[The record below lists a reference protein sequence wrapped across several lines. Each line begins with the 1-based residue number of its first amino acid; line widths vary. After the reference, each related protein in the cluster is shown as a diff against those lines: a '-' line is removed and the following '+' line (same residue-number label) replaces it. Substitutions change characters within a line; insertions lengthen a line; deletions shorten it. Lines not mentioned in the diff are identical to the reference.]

1 MKVLVLRHVLHEHL
15 GTLAEALIANNITYE
30 YVNFYENEN
39 PDVSLNDISGL
50 IILGG
55 PMNVYETDQ
64 YLFLEMEDRLIKQA
78 IERDVPI
85 LGICLGAQLI
95 AKALGAK
102 VIKNKEKEIGWYP
115 LKITE
120 EGSKDRLFKHF
131 NSEETVFQWHGDTF
145 EIPEG
150 GVHLAESSLCTNQAF
165 RYGHNV
171 YGLQFHI
178 EVTPEMILEWLNVP
192 KNQKEIMSLE
202 GNIHPEAIKAEITKF
217 IGRLNLL
224 AENVFQ
230 EFCGLIIE
238 QIRNNPRDRWGFL
251 TPQG

>member
-1 MKVLVLRHVLHEHL
+1 MKVLVLRHVPHEHL
-15 GTLAEALIANNITYE
+15 GTLALSLRASNLIYE
-30 YVNFYENEN
+30 YVNFYENEHPN
-39 PDVSLNDISGL
+39 ISVDDLCGL

-55 PMNVYETDQ
+55 PMNVYETNE
-64 YLFLEMEDRLIKQA
+64 YPFLQMEDRLIKQV
-78 IERDVPI
+78 IEKDAPV

-95 AKALGAK
+95 AKALGSR

-150 GVHLAESSLCTNQAF
+150 GVHLAESSMCTNQAF
-165 RYGHNV
+165 RYRDNV

-178 EVTPEMILEWLNVP
+178 EVTQQMILEWLNVP
-192 KNQKEIMSLE
+192 ENQKEIVSLKE
-202 GNIHPEAIKAEITKF
+202 KINPEVIKVETPKF
-217 IGRLNLL
+217 IGRLTFLSG
-224 AENVFQ
+224 NVFQ
-230 EFCGLIIE
+230 EFCGLIRK
-238 QIRNNPRDRWGFL
+238 RN
-251 TPQG
+251 

>member
-30 YVNFYENEN
+30 HVNFYENEN

-120 EGSKDRLFKHF
+120 EGSKDRLFMHF
-131 NSEETVFQWHGDTF
+131 NNEEIVFQWHGDTF

-150 GVHLAESSLCTNQAF
+150 VVRLAESSMCTNQAF
-165 RYGHNV
+165 RYRDNV

-192 KNQKEIMSLE
+192 ENQKEILSLKE
-202 GNIHPEAIKAEITKF
+202 RINPELIKTEIPRF
-217 IGRLNLL
+217 IGRLNSV
-224 AENVFQ
+224 AENVFR
-230 EFCGLIIE
+230 EFCGIVHRYIYRGKL
-238 QIRNNPRDRWGFL
+238 RRPLDRFYL
-251 TPQG
+251 

>member
-55 PMNVYETDQ
+55 PMNVYETDR
-64 YLFLEMEDRLIKQA
+64 YLYLEMEDRLIKQV
-78 IERDVPI
+78 IEKDAPV

-95 AKALGAK
+95 AKALGSR

-115 LKITE
+115 IKITE
-120 EGSKDRLFKHF
+120 EGSKDRLFMHF
-131 NSEETVFQWHGDTF
+131 NNEEIVFQWHGDTF
-145 EIPEG
+145 EIPNG
-150 GVHLAESSLCTNQAF
+150 AVHLAESSMCTNQSF
-165 RYGHNV
+165 RYRDNV
-171 YGLQFHI
+171 YGLQFHT
-178 EVTPEMILEWLNVP
+178 EVTPQMILEWLNVP
-192 KNQKEIMSLE
+192 ENQKEILSLKE
-202 GNIHPEAIKAEITKF
+202 KINPELIKTEIPRF
-217 IGRLNLL
+217 IGRLNSL
-224 AENVFQ
+224 AENVFR
-230 EFCGLIIE
+230 EFCGIVRKR
-238 QIRNNPRDRWGFL
+238 IRNHPLDRRGFP

>member
-1 MKVLVLRHVLHEHL
+1 MKVLVLRHVPHEHL
-15 GTLAEALIANNITYE
+15 GTLAEALIASNITYE
-30 YVNFYENEN
+30 YVNLYEN
-39 PDVSLNDISGL
+39 DIPNITIKDLCGL

-55 PMNVYETDQ
+55 PMNVYSTDR
-64 YLFLEMEDRLIKQA
+64 YPYLEMEDRLIKQA

-85 LGICLGAQLI
+85 LGICLGAQLV

-120 EGSKDRLFKHF
+120 EGSKDRLFMHF
-131 NSEETVFQWHGDTF
+131 NNEEIVFQWHGDTL

-150 GVHLAESSLCTNQAF
+150 GVHLAESSMCTNQAF
-165 RYGHNV
+165 RYRNNV

-192 KNQKEIMSLE
+192 ENQKEIVSLKE
-202 GNIHPEAIKAEITKF
+202 KINPEVIKVETPKF

-224 AENVFQ
+224 AGNVFL
-230 EFCGLIIE
+230 EFCGLI
-238 QIRNNPRDRWGFL
+238 RK
-251 TPQG
+251 